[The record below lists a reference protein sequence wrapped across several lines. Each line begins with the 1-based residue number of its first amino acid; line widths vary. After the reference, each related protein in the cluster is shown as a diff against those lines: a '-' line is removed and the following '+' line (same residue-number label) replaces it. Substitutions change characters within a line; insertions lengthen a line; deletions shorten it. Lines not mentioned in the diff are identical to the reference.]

1 MGGARL
7 DSGGTR
13 GFRTVNDNGLDNVG
27 SLSYPRFQR
36 LLKLS
41 FPIADR
47 SSPAGCQMVT
57 LLLRRARQVW
67 AQVPSESVPLR
78 LFRAVNGV

>member
-1 MGGARL
+1 MGVARL
-7 DSGGTR
+7 DSGEPE
-13 GFRTVNDNGLDNVG
+13 GFVQSTYHGLDNGAVLA
-27 SLSYPRFQR
+27 SRFRR

-67 AQVPSESVPLR
+67 AQVPSESVPPR
-78 LFRAVNGV
+78 LYRAVSGV